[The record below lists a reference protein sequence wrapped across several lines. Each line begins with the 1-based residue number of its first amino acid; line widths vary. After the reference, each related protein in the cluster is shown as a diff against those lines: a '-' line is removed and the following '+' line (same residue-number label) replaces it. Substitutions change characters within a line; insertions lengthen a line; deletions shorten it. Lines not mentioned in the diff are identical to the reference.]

1 MDLQLN
7 GLNAVVTGGTAG
19 IGLAIVETLAAEGAN
34 VWFCSRSP
42 DRVATVAAALAGKPG
57 KVHGTSL
64 DVTEPG
70 ALARWISGIDTI
82 DIFVPNV
89 SAISGDW
96 DASID
101 TDLRATIAGVE
112 AVLPKLARSPHAA
125 LTYIGSKAGSFATP
139 GFEAYGS
146 VKAALAHYMKSL
158 ARKHVTDGVRVN
170 VVSPGDTYDEGGF
183 WGQIKRNAPEI
194 YEATVQA
201 NPLGRLCT
209 PAEIG
214 RVVAFVS
221 SPAAGFIA
229 GANLL
234 VDGASTAHVHG

>member
-1 MDLQLN
+1 MDLQLK

-19 IGLAIVETLAAEGAN
+19 IGLAIVETLVQEGAN
-34 VWFCSRSP
+34 VWFCSRST
-42 DRVATVAAALAGKPG
+42 DRVRTVEAALAGRLG
-57 KVHGTSL
+57 QVHGTAL
-64 DVTEPG
+64 DVTAPG
-70 ALARWISGIDTI
+70 ALAAWIAGIEAI

-96 DASID
+96 DSSIE

-112 AVLPKLARSPHAA
+112 AVLPKLARSSHAA
-125 LTYIGSKAGSFATP
+125 LTYVGSKAGSFATP

-146 VKAALAHYMKSL
+146 IKAALAHYMKSL
-158 ARKHVTDGVRVN
+158 ARKHIGEGIRVN
-170 VVSPGDTYDEGGF
+170 VVSPGDTYVEGGF
-183 WGQIKRNAPEI
+183 WSQIKHNAPEV
-194 YEATVQA
+194 YQATVEA

-221 SPAAGFIA
+221 SPAASFVA

-234 VDGASTAHVHG
+234 VDGASTVHVHG